1 MVRFCMASD
10 SGEILKSGTDR
21 VTVQLQLIPT
31 RYLQAQHRKKYPF
44 RGDFFKSRM
53 DHFMIQPHS
62 IPTPLPHPTW
72 ENFPG
77 CGDFFKSGMDRVTIQ
92 QNSIP
97 TPLPHPTWE
106 NFPVC
111 GEILKSGTD
120 RVTIQ
125 QNSIPTQSSPCRTF
139 SMISSTA
146 ISTFWRLA
154 ASLEA

>member
-1 MVRFCMASD
+1 MVRYCMASD

-21 VTVQLQLIPT
+21 VTVQLQLIPTPLPHQTPENFPVCGEILESGMDRFIVQLQLIPT

-44 RGDFFKSRM
+44 RGDFFKSGM

-62 IPTPLPHPTW
+62 IPTPLPH
-72 ENFPG
+72 
-77 CGDFFKSGMDRVTIQ
+77 Q
-92 QNSIP
+92 
-97 TPLPHPTWE
+97 TPE

-120 RVTIQ
+120 RVTVQ
-125 QNSIPTQSSPCRTF
+125 LQLIPTHSPPCRTA
-139 SMISSTA
+139 SMISSMA
-146 ISTFWRLA
+146 FSTFWRLA